1 MVPEVVA
8 PAVFFRKLS
17 CSSFSEA
24 FRVFGRCSLG
34 RILFENLELGYL
46 CLKYSRGRSTPTQER
61 QTVVITMMIMIAFSE
76 VSSLLSGK
84 QSCKR
89 WNDRYYR
96 KNTPFHKQNKIWREK
111 KSTNCLLS
119 SCRISLHIYNLH
131 GPYLYNISTWLLKIL
146 RNHFQLNCQHIP
158 VAVSLV

>member
-34 RILFENLELGYL
+34 IILFENLELGYL

-61 QTVVITMMIMIAFSE
+61 QTIVITIMIMIALSE

-89 WNDRYYR
+89 WNGRYYR
-96 KNTPFHKQNKIWREK
+96 KKNTPFHKHNNLWREK
-111 KSTNCLLS
+111 NQQIAS
-119 SCRISLHIYNLH
+119 SAPVEFHFIFTIYMDHICITLVH
-131 GPYLYNISTWLLKIL
+131 GY
-146 RNHFQLNCQHIP
+146 
-158 VAVSLV
+158 

>member
-1 MVPEVVA
+1 MLPEVVA

-61 QTVVITMMIMIAFSE
+61 QTVVITIMIMIALSE

-96 KNTPFHKQNKIWREK
+96 KKIPHFTNITTYGEK
-111 KSTNCLLS
+111 KNQQIAS
-119 SCRISLHIYNLH
+119 SAPVEFHFIFTIYMDHICITLVH
-131 GPYLYNISTWLLKIL
+131 GY
-146 RNHFQLNCQHIP
+146 
-158 VAVSLV
+158 

>member
-61 QTVVITMMIMIAFSE
+61 QTVVITMMIMIALSE
-76 VSSLLSGK
+76 VSSLLSAE
-84 QSCKR
+84 QSYKR
-89 WNDRYYR
+89 RNDRYYR
-96 KNTPFHKQNKIWREK
+96 KNTPFHKQNKLWREK
-111 KSTNCLLS
+111 NQRIAS
-119 SCRISLHIYNLH
+119 SAPVEFHFIIYNLH
-131 GPYLYNISTWLLKIL
+131 GPYLYNITWLFKNLT
-146 RNHFQLNCQHIP
+146 
-158 VAVSLV
+158 

>member
-1 MVPEVVA
+1 MLPEVVA

-61 QTVVITMMIMIAFSE
+61 QTVVITIMIMIALSE

-96 KNTPFHKQNKIWREK
+96 KKIPHFTNITTYGEK
-111 KSTNCLLS
+111 KNQQIAS
-119 SCRISLHIYNLH
+119 SAPVEFHFIFTI
-131 GPYLYNISTWLLKIL
+131 LYNISTWLLKIL
-146 RNHFQLNCQHIP
+146 RKHFQLNYQHLP